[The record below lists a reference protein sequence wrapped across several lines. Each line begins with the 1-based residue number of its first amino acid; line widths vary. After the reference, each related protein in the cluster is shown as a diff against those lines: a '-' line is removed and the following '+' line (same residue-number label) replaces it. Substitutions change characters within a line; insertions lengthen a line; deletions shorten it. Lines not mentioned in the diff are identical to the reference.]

1 MESRRQAANQEKE
14 HTAAD
19 RGDHVLVPSRAGKS
33 DVVPTLELAV
43 LVGLPGA
50 GKTSFFRAR
59 LAGTHVHV
67 SKDVIGHGRDT
78 GRRQL
83 ELAAQAL
90 RRGQS
95 VAVDNTNP
103 RAADRA
109 PLIAL
114 ACRTGA
120 RVVAYVLQT
129 PAREAAARN
138 RAREGAARVPN
149 VAVFVTA
156 KRLEPPT
163 LAEGFDAVHRV
174 RAEGGDF
181 TIEPPALESG
191 AATGYNR
198 PQ

>member
-1 MESRRQAANQEKE
+1 MPKPPAKGEA
-14 HTAAD
+14 
-19 RGDHVLVPSRAGKS
+19 VPA
-33 DVVPTLELAV
+33 PELAV

-59 LAGTHVHV
+59 LAATHVHV

-83 ELAAQAL
+83 ERAAQAL
-90 RRGQS
+90 GRGES

-114 ACRTGA
+114 ARAAGA
-120 RVVAYVLQT
+120 RVVCYVLQT
-129 PAREAAARN
+129 PPREAAARN
-138 RAREGAARVPN
+138 RAREGPARVPN
-149 VAVFVTA
+149 VAVFATA

-163 LAEGFDAVHRV
+163 TAEGFDAVSLV
-174 RAEGGDF
+174 RAEGGVF
-181 TIEPPALESG
+181 TVETPVLTSG
-191 AATGYNR
+191 ASTGYNR
-198 PQ
+198 RP

>member
-1 MESRRQAANQEKE
+1 MPKRSGTGEAA
-14 HTAAD
+14 
-19 RGDHVLVPSRAGKS
+19 RAPE
-33 DVVPTLELAV
+33 VAV

-50 GKTSFFRAR
+50 GKTSFYRAR
-59 LAGTHVHV
+59 LAATHFHV

-90 RRGQS
+90 RRGES

-114 ACRTGA
+114 ARQAGA
-120 RVVAYVLQT
+120 RVVAYVLLT

-138 RAREGAARVPN
+138 RTREGPARVPN
-149 VAVFVTA
+149 VAVFATA
-156 KRLEPPT
+156 KRLEPPS
-163 LAEGFDAVHRV
+163 LAEGFDAVHLV
-174 RAEGGDF
+174 RAEGGEF
-181 TIEPPALESG
+181 TFES
-191 AATGYNR
+191 AAG
-198 PQ
+198 

>member
-1 MESRRQAANQEKE
+1 
-14 HTAAD
+14 
-19 RGDHVLVPSRAGKS
+19 VPEPPGKAGL
-33 DVVPTLELAV
+33 PPLELAI

-59 LAGTHVHV
+59 LAGTHAHV

-114 ACRTGA
+114 GRQAGA

-129 PAREAAARN
+129 PVREAAARN
-138 RAREGAARVPN
+138 RAREGPARVPS

-163 LAEGFDAVHRV
+163 AAEGFDAVHLV
-174 RAEGGDF
+174 RAEGGEF
-181 TIEPPALESG
+181 TVEAASG
-191 AATGYNR
+191 K
-198 PQ
+198 